1 MRFHVLSRGTWP
13 IPTKRRNVAYLV
25 PDSWDD
31 WFTYE
36 TRNSLYYVDRSG
48 DVIDIGTVKIAQFG
62 MGKQRSATLPG
73 SFTTLEGVF
82 SLGQDSSYYEMLS
95 ALPSDARESILTTL
109 GDIVYDE
116 ALYERALEE
125 DVTGTSLMRYVSAS
139 TIEQQFRRILIGGDR
154 LERYV
159 FSFKYP
165 EVARAKG
172 TAPSLRF
179 EVTPGSAPPSNVHAI
194 IGRNGVGK
202 TFLLENL
209 AKCLVPELAEGNES
223 PLGEVRVHSGSLKFA
238 GVTSV
243 TFSAFDAFE
252 PLSQP
257 RNRTTGP
264 NYTYIGLKAL
274 RKGDPKSA
282 TVKGPAALAREFG
295 ASMRA
300 CLLGERIGL
309 WRAALQTLASDPI
322 FNQAGIDELARED
335 DLDLVPD
342 AAKNLFKRLSSGH
355 KIVLLTMTRLVEV
368 VEERSLILLD
378 EPEAHLHPP
387 LLSAFV
393 RALSDLLQERNGV
406 AIVTTHSPVVL
417 QEVPSRCAWIVNR
430 QGRIVDAHRP
440 ETETF
445 GENVGVLTHAV
456 FGLEVTQSG
465 FYDLIQKEVER
476 LNDYAELLDHFGGQ
490 LGSEA
495 SAMARAMFI
504 NKRRRSD
511 RGA

>member
-1 MRFHVLSRGTWP
+1 MRFHVLSRNTWP
-13 IPTKRRNVAYLV
+13 IPTKRHNVAYLV

-48 DVIDIGTVKIAQFG
+48 DVIDVGNVKIAQFG
-62 MGKQRSATLPG
+62 MGRQRSVDFPE
-73 SFTTLEGVF
+73 SFTRMDGLF
-82 SLGQDSSYYEMLS
+82 SLGQDSSYYEVLS
-95 ALPSDARESILTTL
+95 ELPPDVRESILTTL
-109 GDIVYDE
+109 GDIAYEED
-116 ALYERALEE
+116 LYERALEE

-139 TIEQQFRRILIGGDR
+139 TIEQQFRRLLVGGDR
-154 LERYV
+154 LEGYV

-165 EVARAKG
+165 EVARAKA
-172 TAPSLRF
+172 TAPPSLRF
-179 EVTPGSAPPSNVHAI
+179 EVTPGSVPPSNVHAI

-209 AKCLVPELAEGNES
+209 AKCLGPELAEGNE
-223 PLGEVRVHSGSLKFA
+223 PLGEVRVHTGSLKFA

-257 RNRTTGP
+257 RNRAAGP

-274 RKGDPKSA
+274 RKGDAKSA
-282 TVKGPAALAREFG
+282 TVKGPATLAREFG

-300 CLLGERIGL
+300 CLLDERIQL

-322 FNQAGIDELARED
+322 FNQAGIEDLAIED

-342 AAKNLFKRLSSGH
+342 AARDLFKRLSSGH
-355 KIVLLTMTRLVEV
+355 KIVLLTITRLVEV

-445 GENVGVLTHAV
+445 GENVGVLTHEV

-465 FYDLIQKEVER
+465 FYSLLQREVER

-495 SAMARAMFI
+495 SAMARAMFLH
-504 NKRRRSD
+504 KRRRSD

>member
-1 MRFHVLSRGTWP
+1 MRFYSLPHGTWP
-13 IPTKRRNVAYLV
+13 IPTKHRNAVYLV
-25 PDSWDD
+25 PDKWDD
-31 WFTYE
+31 WFKYE
-36 TRNSLYYVDRSG
+36 TLNSLYYVDNQG
-48 DVIDIGTVKIAQFG
+48 QTVEVGNVKIAQFG
-62 MGKQRSATLPG
+62 MKRQRSVDIPK
-73 SFTTLEGVF
+73 SFQFIDGIF
-82 SLGQDSSYYEMLS
+82 SLGQDASYYEALNE
-95 ALPSDARESILTTL
+95 LPSEVRASILKTL
-109 GDIVYDE
+109 GDIVYDQ

-125 DVTGTSLMRYVSAS
+125 DVTGTSLMRYVGAS
-139 TIEQQFRRILIGGDR
+139 TIEQQFSRIVNGGAK
-154 LERYV
+154 LEGYV

-165 EVARAKG
+165 QVPRAK
-172 TAPSLRF
+172 ASPPSLRF
-179 EVTPGSAPPSNVHAI
+179 EITPGSIPPTNVHAI

-209 AKCLVPELAEGNES
+209 AKCLVPELAEGSE
-223 PLGEVRVHSGSLKFA
+223 PVGELRVHTGSLKFA

-264 NYTYIGLKAL
+264 NYTYIGLKTV
-274 RKGDPKSA
+274 RRGSEVKGSQI
-282 TVKGPAALAREFG
+282 KGPAALAREFG
-295 ASMRA
+295 TSMRA
-300 CLLGERIGL
+300 CLLDDRIDL

-322 FNQAGIDELARED
+322 FKNAGVDELAQESD
-335 DLDLVPD
+335 IELVPE
-342 AAKNLFKRLSSGH
+342 AARNLFKRLSSGH
-355 KIVLLTMTRLVEV
+355 KIVLLTITRLVEV
-368 VEERSLILLD
+368 VEERSLVLLD

-393 RALSDLLQERNGV
+393 RALSDLLQVRNGV

-417 QEVPSRCAWIVNR
+417 QEVPSHCAWIVNR

-445 GENVGVLTHAV
+445 GENVGVLTHEV
-456 FGLEVTQSG
+456 FGLEVAASG
-465 FYDLIQKEVER
+465 FYGLVQREAER
-476 LNDYAELLDHFGGQ
+476 LNTFSELLDHFGGQ

-495 SAMARAMFI
+495 SAMARALFL
-504 NKRRRSD
+504 NKQRRGT